1 MIKTLK
7 PRYEKHHGLNIADEA
22 ISSAIKLSS
31 RYIFDRYLPDKAI
44 DLIDEAAAKLR
55 IENDS
60 MPKEIKDLRD
70 SISNIKDQEHAASSR
85 NDYEIAANLK
95 TEHIRINEKFSNL
108 LNEWQSE
115 HEVSDTVRDKDI
127 AVLIEEKTGIPVTR
141 LLEGEVEKFLNL
153 EKRLHTRVIG
163 QNHAV
168 SSLSDSVRRTRA
180 GIKDPKRPVGS
191 FIFLGPTGVGKTEL
205 ARALAE
211 FMFDDENNMIRV
223 DMSEYQESHNVSR
236 LIGSPPGYVGY
247 DDAGQLTEQVRRRP
261 FSVILFDEIEKA
273 HPEIFNVLLQ
283 VLDDGRLTDGHGRTV
298 DFRNCII
305 IMTSNLG
312 SDGIAKESFGFN
324 KSDVDDVRIRT
335 NVEDALKRHFRPEF
349 LNRIDEYIIFDSLNS
364 DDIKMIVEKFLSEFN
379 DRIKDMDI
387 SIKISSS
394 AKDWLAKKGFDRMYG
409 ARPLKRAI
417 QKYIENPISKEILS
431 GRYSK
436 GDLISIGL
444 KKDSLTI
451 T

>member
-1 MIKTLK
+1 M
-7 PRYEKHHGLNIADEA
+7 
-22 ISSAIKLSS
+22 
-31 RYIFDRYLPDKAI
+31 
-44 DLIDEAAAKLR
+44 
-55 IENDS
+55 
-60 MPKEIKDLRD
+60 
-70 SISNIKDQEHAASSR
+70 
-85 NDYEIAANLK
+85 
-95 TEHIRINEKFSNL
+95 
-108 LNEWQSE
+108 
-115 HEVSDTVRDKDI
+115 
-127 AVLIEEKTGIPVTR
+127 
-141 LLEGEVEKFLNL
+141 
-153 EKRLHTRVIG
+153 
-163 QNHAV
+163 
-168 SSLSDSVRRTRA
+168 
-180 GIKDPKRPVGS
+180 
-191 FIFLGPTGVGKTEL
+191 
-205 ARALAE
+205 
-211 FMFDDENNMIRV
+211 
-223 DMSEYQESHNVSR
+223 
-236 LIGSPPGYVGY
+236 
-247 DDAGQLTEQVRRRP
+247 
-261 FSVILFDEIEKA
+261 
-273 HPEIFNVLLQ
+273 IFNVLLQ
-283 VLDDGRLTDGHGRTV
+283 ILDDGRLTDSHGRTV

-335 NVEDALKRHFRPEF
+335 NVEDALKRHLRPEF

-364 DDIKMIVEKFLSEFN
+364 DDIKMIVEKFISEFS
-379 DRIKDMDI
+379 DRIKDIGI

>member
-1 MIKTLK
+1 
-7 PRYEKHHGLNIADEA
+7 
-22 ISSAIKLSS
+22 
-31 RYIFDRYLPDKAI
+31 
-44 DLIDEAAAKLR
+44 
-55 IENDS
+55 
-60 MPKEIKDLRD
+60 
-70 SISNIKDQEHAASSR
+70 
-85 NDYEIAANLK
+85 
-95 TEHIRINEKFSNL
+95 
-108 LNEWQSE
+108 
-115 HEVSDTVRDKDI
+115 
-127 AVLIEEKTGIPVTR
+127 
-141 LLEGEVEKFLNL
+141 
-153 EKRLHTRVIG
+153 
-163 QNHAV
+163 
-168 SSLSDSVRRTRA
+168 
-180 GIKDPKRPVGS
+180 
-191 FIFLGPTGVGKTEL
+191 
-205 ARALAE
+205 
-211 FMFDDENNMIRV
+211 
-223 DMSEYQESHNVSR
+223 MSEYQESHNVSR

>member
-1 MIKTLK
+1 M
-7 PRYEKHHGLNIADEA
+7 
-22 ISSAIKLSS
+22 
-31 RYIFDRYLPDKAI
+31 
-44 DLIDEAAAKLR
+44 
-55 IENDS
+55 
-60 MPKEIKDLRD
+60 
-70 SISNIKDQEHAASSR
+70 
-85 NDYEIAANLK
+85 
-95 TEHIRINEKFSNL
+95 
-108 LNEWQSE
+108 
-115 HEVSDTVRDKDI
+115 
-127 AVLIEEKTGIPVTR
+127 
-141 LLEGEVEKFLNL
+141 
-153 EKRLHTRVIG
+153 HTRVIG